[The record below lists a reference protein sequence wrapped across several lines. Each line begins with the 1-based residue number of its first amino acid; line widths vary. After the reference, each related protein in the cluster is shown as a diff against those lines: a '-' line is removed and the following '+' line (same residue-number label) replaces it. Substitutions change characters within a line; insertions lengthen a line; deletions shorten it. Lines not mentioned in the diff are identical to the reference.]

1 MTAQVGP
8 FAAGMIGASR
18 MSMSRHVPTG
28 LIPVTMFRTLIL
40 IMTVMLFIG
49 FIKVVK
55 LYVEIVCSAEGRG
68 RGTEPRFC

>member
-18 MSMSRHVPTG
+18 ISMSRHVPTG
-28 LIPVTMFRTLIL
+28 LIPVTIFRTLIL
-40 IMTVMLFIG
+40 IMTIMLFIG

-55 LYVEIVCSAEGRG
+55 L
-68 RGTEPRFC
+68 